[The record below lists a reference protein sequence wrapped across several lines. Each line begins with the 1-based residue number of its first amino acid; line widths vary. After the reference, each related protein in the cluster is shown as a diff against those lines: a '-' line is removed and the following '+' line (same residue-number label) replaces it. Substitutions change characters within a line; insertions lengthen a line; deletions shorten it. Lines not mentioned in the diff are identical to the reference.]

1 MASFASRT
9 MQKLFAARI
18 LLKQLSQMRDQD
30 ELVQPAFKTAHIEA
44 VLFQMQGALQALLY
58 EIAETARMPAGQWYC
73 IEDLQQAAQANDRVL
88 PQLNVLIE
96 LQKDSFSWLSQFNR
110 RYQACWLPEKQG
122 VKEVRQQAPESSNSM
137 MIAVSNDAVSDQIQ
151 LNAWLDSMQAL
162 VKDLRLTMQE
172 Y

>member
-18 LLKQLSQMRDQD
+18 LLKHLDQLSDQD
-30 ELVQPAFKTAHIEA
+30 ELIQPAFKTAHIEA
-44 VLFQMQGALQALLY
+44 VVFQMQGALQALLY
-58 EIAETARMPAGQWYC
+58 EIAEAARMPAGQWHS
-73 IEDLQQAAQANDRVL
+73 INELHQAALENERTL
-88 PQLNVLIE
+88 PQLNILIE
-96 LQKDSFSWLSQFNR
+96 LQKDSFSWLSQFSR
-110 RYQACWLPEKQG
+110 RYQACWLPDKQG
-122 VKEVRQQAPESSNSM
+122 AKEVHQQTPESSGAM
-137 MIAVSNDAVSDQIQ
+137 MIAVADDSVSDQVQ

>member
-9 MQKLFAARI
+9 MQKLFAARL
-18 LLKQLSQMRDQD
+18 LLKHLDQLDEQD
-30 ELVQPAFKTAHIEA
+30 ELIQPAFKTAHIEA

-58 EIAETARMPAGQWYC
+58 EIAETARMPAGQWYR
-73 IEDLQQAAQANDRVL
+73 IEDLVLAAEESQRVL
-88 PQLNVLIE
+88 PQLNRLVAL
-96 LQKDSFSWLSQFNR
+96 KNDSFSWLSQFER
-110 RYQACWLPEKQG
+110 RYQACWLPEKTG
-122 VKEVRQQAPESSNSM
+122 VKEVRQQAPESAM
-137 MIAVSNDAVSDQIQ
+137 MIAVSDDAASDQVQ